1 MESNSQE
8 LDENVD
14 KSQDLYMDGDDSF
27 TKIVK
32 NDHVYDSSLM
42 RKQSPS
48 EDFKEEM
55 DKIGEGMTVTPI
67 DVLDEYDKF
76 DKKTEASNDQKGP
89 VYNRVSK
96 DGMRRLGPNGK
107 KWVKIIVKHKLITED

>member
-8 LDENVD
+8 LDENMD
-14 KSQDLYMDGDDSF
+14 KSQDLYMEGDDSF

-32 NDHVYDSSLM
+32 NDHVYDGSIM
-42 RKQSPS
+42 RKRGTN

-55 DKIGEGMTVTPI
+55 DKIGEGLTMTPI
-67 DVLDEYDKF
+67 DVIDEYDKII
-76 DKKTEASNDQKGP
+76 KKTDASNDQKGP
-89 VYNRVSK
+89 VYKGVNK

-107 KWVKIIVKHKLITED
+107 KWVKIMVKHKIITED

>member
-1 MESNSQE
+1 MESNSKE
-8 LDENVD
+8 LDENMD
-14 KSQDLYMDGDDSF
+14 KSQDLYMEGDDSF

-42 RKQSPS
+42 RKQTPS

-55 DKIGEGMTVTPI
+55 DKNVDGLTMTPT
-67 DVLDEYDKF
+67 DVIDEYDKIY
-76 DKKTEASNDQKGP
+76 KKTEAANDQKGP
-89 VYNRVSK
+89 VYKVVSK

-107 KWVKIIVKHKLITED
+107 KWVKIMVKHKIITED